1 MRIIYIISFV
11 LFLFTF
17 SSCVDGYNGG
27 QDHNITTTH
36 EYGAAEEEE
45 QNNLTE
51 LERIARAKENPG
63 RNDWQKPREVV
74 RILGNLKDKVV
85 ADIGVGTGYFTFNF
99 LPYAGKVIAIDIDKS
114 ALIAID
120 AIRDS
125 LQVELQTKLET
136 RWVDE
141 DNPKLKDNEV
151 DIVFISNTFTYFENK
166 VDYLKTVYKGLK
178 PKGRVC
184 IVDFKMKK
192 LPQIFPPFEE
202 RTPLYDVENLLEE
215 AGFHHLFSDDQTLD
229 YQYVVIAEKE

>member
-1 MRIIYIISFV
+1 MRIIYIIFFTLL
-11 LFLFTF
+11 LFSF
-17 SSCVDGYNGG
+17 SSCDESYSGG
-27 QDHNITTTH
+27 KDHTITTTH
-36 EYGAAEEEE
+36 EYGTETSVEEHN
-45 QNNLTE
+45 QIE
-51 LERIARAKENPG
+51 LDRIARAKENPD
-63 RNDWQKPREVV
+63 RNDWQKPRDVV
-74 RILGNLKDKVV
+74 RILGNLKEKVV

-99 LPYAGKVIAIDIDKS
+99 LPYAGKVIAIDIDKN

-125 LQVELQTKLET
+125 LQTELQTKLET
-136 RWVDE
+136 RWVEE

-202 RTPLYDVENLLEE
+202 RTPLYEVENLLEE

-229 YQYVVIAEKE
+229 YQYVVIAEKQ

>member
-1 MRIIYIISFV
+1 MRIIYIIFFT
-11 LFLFTF
+11 LLLFTF
-17 SSCVDGYNGG
+17 SSCDEGYSGG
-27 QDHNITTTH
+27 KDHTMTTTH
-36 EYGAAEEEE
+36 EYEPETSIE
-45 QNNLTE
+45 QHNQTE
-51 LERIARAKENPG
+51 LDRIARAKENPD
-63 RNDWQKPREVV
+63 RNDWQKPRDVV

-99 LPYAGKVIAIDIDKS
+99 LPYAGKVIAIDIDKD

-125 LQVELQTKLET
+125 LQTELQTKLET
-136 RWVDE
+136 RWVEE

-202 RTPLYDVENLLEE
+202 RTPLYEVENLLEE

-229 YQYVVIAEKE
+229 YQYIVIAEKQ